1 MKSCYDINEC
11 IEETDECSKDAI
23 CLNNQGSYDCQCN
36 AGYEGNG
43 KTCDDVDECEST
55 DSCSVNADCINSL
68 GSYSCSCKTGYLG
81 DGRSGDNSDFIIK
94 KY

>member
-11 IEETDECSKDAI
+11 IEETDDCSENAI
-23 CLNNQGSYDCQCN
+23 CINNQGSYECQCN
-36 AGYEGNG
+36 SGYEGDG

-81 DGRSGDNSDFIIK
+81 DGRYGDN
-94 KY
+94 